1 MSEELI
7 INEIDEHKE
16 EFIEFLR
23 ELIQIDSYNP
33 PGNEKNVAI
42 KIENY
47 LKEVGLNCDIFTFGK
62 NRANLVTSLND
73 KFEGKT
79 LLYNGHMDVV
89 PPGSEE
95 EWKSPPLSAT
105 IKRRKVFGR
114 GAADMKGGLAAMVI
128 TLRILKTLN
137 LEFSGNLILT
147 AVADEETGG
156 ILGTKWLLDNGHQ
169 PKNCDFIVV
178 GEPTGLKPLPAAIL
192 LGEKGRVVVKIIT
205 NGISGHA
212 STPFMGVNAIYMM
225 SDFIQNLDKLEEYIP
240 KIEPP
245 ISLNGLK
252 ELLLDGFPSS
262 EILER
267 ILTEQPLLQNILRS
281 LTSFTKS
288 LTMING
294 GIKSNVVPDQCD
306 SLIDFRLL
314 PGQTTEMLLTAL
326 KKLAEN
332 LGYQV
337 KSEPSG
343 APGEVFVYF
352 EVIAESEASYWKNWK
367 NSQALKDLGEIV
379 NKINKKKPLYFLLP
393 ASADANFYRNSG
405 YCQATVIFGPG
416 NAGTAHSIDENIE
429 IQDFI
434 NTIKVYSL
442 FAYKFLS

>member
-7 INEIDEHKE
+7 IKEIDEHQE

-23 ELIQIDSYNP
+23 ELIQTDSYNP
-33 PGNEKNVAI
+33 PGNENNVAI

-47 LKEVGLNCDIFTFGK
+47 LNEVGLNCDIFTFGK

-73 KFEGKT
+73 KFEGKN
-79 LLYNGHMDVV
+79 LLFNAHMDVV

-95 EWKSPPLSAT
+95 EWKFPPLSAT
-105 IKRRKVFGR
+105 IKRKKIFGR
-114 GAADMKGGLAAMVI
+114 GATDMKGGLAAMVI
-128 TLRILKTLN
+128 VLRILKILN
-137 LEFSGNLILT
+137 LKISGNLILT

-156 ILGTKWLLDNGHQ
+156 VLGTKWLLDSGHQ
-169 PKNCDFIVV
+169 PKNCDFIIV
-178 GEPTGLKPLPAAIL
+178 GEPTGLKPLPKAIL

-205 NGISGHA
+205 NGISSHA
-212 STPFMGVNAIYMM
+212 STPFMGKNAIYMM
-225 SDFIQNLDKLEEYIP
+225 GDFIQNLDKLEEYIP
-240 KIEPP
+240 KVEPP
-245 ISLNGLK
+245 ITLSGLK
-252 ELLLDGFPSS
+252 ELLLDVIPSS
-262 EILER
+262 EILEK
-267 ILTEQPLLQNILRS
+267 ILTEQPLLKNILRS

-294 GIKSNVVPDQCD
+294 GIKSNVVPDRCE

-326 KKLAEN
+326 KKLAES

-337 KSEPSG
+337 RSEPSG
-343 APGEVFVYF
+343 APEDVFVYY
-352 EVIAESEASYWKNWK
+352 EVITESEPSYWKNWK
-367 NSQALKDLGEIV
+367 DSQALKDLTEIA
-379 NKINKKKPLYFLLP
+379 NKIYKKKLMYFLFP
-393 ASADANFYRNSG
+393 ASTDANFYRNSN
-405 YCQATVIFGPG
+405 YCPSTVIFGPG
-416 NAGTAHSIDENIE
+416 NAGTAHAIDENIE